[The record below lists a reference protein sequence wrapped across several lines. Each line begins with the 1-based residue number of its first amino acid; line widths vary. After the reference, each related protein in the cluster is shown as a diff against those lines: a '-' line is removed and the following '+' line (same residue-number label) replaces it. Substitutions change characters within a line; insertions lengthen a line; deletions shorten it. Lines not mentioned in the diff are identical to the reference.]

1 MYGEGRLS
9 LNCRPDAW
17 SGRAPVD
24 RSPALTTPRPEIR
37 ANAARP
43 RQRVAGFTIVEMMVT
58 LSIVALMIALLVPL
72 LGRTREAAHRLM
84 CAANLRQI
92 GVGLSLYGSTHAD
105 RLPSTVF
112 ARGDDPQPQEM
123 ITLTTGTRED
133 PQEQADW
140 DGLGWLIGDG
150 RMFVDSPMVLFC
162 PSHRGTHRPEFAAKD
177 LASHNVFQRI
187 YINYHYIGDLD
198 RPLDRTRRLDSDPNQ
213 ALVADG
219 MRELS
224 DINHID
230 GSNVLR
236 SDGSVSYWADR
247 HSLVMRSLREVSF
260 ESVDPEPV
268 YSAIWAE
275 LSRVRP

>member
-1 MYGEGRLS
+1 
-9 LNCRPDAW
+9 
-17 SGRAPVD
+17 VD
-24 RSPALTTPRPEIR
+24 RSPALTKPPLKTR
-37 ANAARP
+37 ATAAHP

-58 LSIVALMIALLVPL
+58 LSIIALMIALLVPL

-92 GVGLSLYGSTHAD
+92 GVGLSLYGSTHSD

-123 ITLTTGTRED
+123 ITLTTGTRSD
-133 PQEQADW
+133 PDEHADW

-150 RMFVDSPMVLFC
+150 RMFVDSPRVLFC

-177 LASHNVFQRI
+177 LASHNVFTRI

-198 RPLDRTRRLDSDPNQ
+198 RTLDRVRRLDTDPNQ
-213 ALVADG
+213 AIVADG

-224 DINHID
+224 DVNHVD

-236 SDGSVSYWADR
+236 SDVSVSYWADR
-247 HSLVMRSLREVSF
+247 HSLMARSVKAVSL
-260 ESVDPEPV
+260 EAADPGPV
-268 YSAIWAE
+268 YRTIWNE
-275 LSRVRP
+275 LSRLKP

>member
-1 MYGEGRLS
+1 M
-9 LNCRPDAW
+9 P
-17 SGRAPVD
+17 RAEPQ
-24 RSPALTTPRPEIR
+24 
-37 ANAARP
+37 ANAAHP

-58 LSIVALMIALLVPL
+58 LSIIALMIALLVPL

-133 PQEQADW
+133 PEEQADW

-162 PSHRGTHRPEFAAKD
+162 PSHRGAHRPEFAAKD

-187 YINYHYIGDLD
+187 YVNYHYVGDLD
-198 RPLDRTRRLDSDPNQ
+198 RALDRTRRLDSDPNQ

-247 HSLVMRSLREVSF
+247 HSLVTRSLRAVSF
-260 ESVDPEPV
+260 EAVDPGPV
-268 YSAIWAE
+268 YRAIWNE
-275 LSRVRP
+275 LSRIRP